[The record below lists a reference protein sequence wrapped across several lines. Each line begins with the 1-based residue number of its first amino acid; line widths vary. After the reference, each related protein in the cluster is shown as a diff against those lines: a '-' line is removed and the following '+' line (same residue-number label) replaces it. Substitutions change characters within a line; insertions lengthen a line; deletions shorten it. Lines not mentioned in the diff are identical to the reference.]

1 MNYPTKRD
9 SFSYVSVNSRT
20 PKLAFFI
27 GKECFQINEGM
38 QTGQYAG
45 LASENPEMAKS
56 VLKRLFEMHH
66 LLPDVIICDNHFSE
80 LEMESFLDFIKT
92 KAEFNKIPFLVF
104 VPEVGLKSQSIP
116 SFQNGVDDIIF
127 HYSSTID
134 IFEKINFL
142 KKFKNL
148 QSLKNEIP
156 EVTRQP
162 KTGLSFNLIF
172 KRSIDILVASLL
184 LILMSPLLLIIGILI
199 KLESKGP
206 VFYKSFRAGSGYK
219 IFKFYKFRTM
229 VLDADRKLEDL
240 AHLNQY
246 GTEDISN
253 ASKIFFKVA
262 NDPRITKIG
271 SILRN
276 TSLDELPQ
284 LFNVLLGDMSLVGNR
299 PLPLYEAAT
308 LTTDE
313 WAERF
318 LAPAGL
324 TGLWQIS
331 KRGNLEMSADERINL
346 DIDYAQKHSLFY
358 DIWIMLK
365 TPSALFQ
372 KSNA

>member
-172 KRSIDILVASLL
+172 KRAIDILVASLL